1 MTQQYQV
8 AAKKGDEGKMA
19 ELLDAFRTKHSAMA
33 MAMSTRHTNEQRTA
47 TTSRCTKTILSY
59 PDVCAR
65 YNLDMESES
74 STTKIFK
81 LVTMQVL
88 KKFKPSKKEI
98 KDAKAAELGGEAA
111 AIRKIKTKN

>member
-88 KKFKPSKKEI
+88 KKIKPI
-98 KDAKAAELGGEAA
+98 KDAMAAELGGEAA
-111 AIRKIKTKN
+111 AIRKNKTKN